1 MRHRTV
7 ATVAAQLRAPL
18 CPARIDP
25 SPGLH
30 GSALRWCY
38 DDARRV
44 TYDVLRTTC
53 YEYQTRVYRPTSTRS
68 FGFSGF
74 WSPVNCF
81 NKPMRRFNHF
91 NCLRKTESWSR
102 WSRRSRQ
109 MLPTSQGVRSRP
121 KKHQIQIQP
130 VPARDFHGC
139 VLAKSK
145 KNCRVMYQGQQLD
158 FPQGKLV
165 ELVYTI
171 VYSVY
176 SFLLTTIWY
185 QIQDLQQ
192 SEAWIAQALVIFN

>member
-1 MRHRTV
+1 MIIIPTKWLYLGVYPIFRHIWV
-7 ATVAAQLRAPL
+7 P
-18 CPARIDP
+18 DP
-25 SPGLH
+25 
-30 GSALRWCY
+30 
-38 DDARRV
+38 
-44 TYDVLRTTC
+44 DVPPHL
-53 YEYQTRVYRPTSTRS
+53 YPFLPVPTRS

-81 NKPMRRFNHF
+81 NKAMRRFNHF
-91 NCLRKTESWSR
+91 NCLRKTESWSRWSR

-121 KKHQIQIQP
+121 YNQYRQGISMGVSWPSLKKT
-130 VPARDFHGC
+130 A
-139 VLAKSK
+139 ASWEE
-145 KNCRVMYQGQQLD
+145 LD

-165 ELVYTI
+165 ELAYTI

-192 SEAWIAQALVIFN
+192 SEAWIAQALVIIN